1 MKILVK
7 LVYRGVIGAVML
19 FAVNLAGGLFSFHL
33 SFNIMSIF
41 VAGFLGVPGVGLLTV
56 LKYMLA

>member
-19 FAVNLAGGLFSFHL
+19 FAVNLVGGLFSFHL